1 MKVFGKEVLYTSFLS
16 YSFSD
21 LLMCNK
27 NIKQDSLLLEET
39 GAGDFGSIYM
49 ILVFVI
55 AALLLVVVVK
65 PIFSSTQKT
74 IAKTTGQNQ

>member
-1 MKVFGKEVLYTSFLS
+1 MVTKIAVKDSVLFE
-16 YSFSD
+16 
-21 LLMCNK
+21 
-27 NIKQDSLLLEET
+27 DS

-49 ILVFVI
+49 LLVFAI

-74 IAKTTGQNQ
+74 IAKTTGQN

>member
-1 MKVFGKEVLYTSFLS
+1 MVKKIT
-16 YSFSD
+16 
-21 LLMCNK
+21 
-27 NIKQDSLLLEET
+27 IKDSILFENS

-49 ILVFVI
+49 LLVFAI

-74 IAKTTGQNQ
+74 IAKTTGQN

>member
-1 MKVFGKEVLYTSFLS
+1 MVDKFTK
-16 YSFSD
+16 
-21 LLMCNK
+21 K
-27 NIKQDSLLLEET
+27 DSILFEDS

-49 ILVFVI
+49 LLVFAI

-74 IAKTTGQNQ
+74 IAKTASQS

>member
-1 MKVFGKEVLYTSFLS
+1 MVDKFTK
-16 YSFSD
+16 
-21 LLMCNK
+21 K
-27 NIKQDSLLLEET
+27 DSILFEDS

-49 ILVFVI
+49 LLVFAI

-74 IAKTTGQNQ
+74 IAKTTG

>member
-1 MKVFGKEVLYTSFLS
+1 
-16 YSFSD
+16 
-21 LLMCNK
+21 MCNK
-27 NIKQDSLLLEET
+27 SIKKDSLLFEES

-49 ILVFVI
+49 LLVFAI

-74 IAKTTGQNQ
+74 IAKTTNQS